1 MPSLTFIER
10 LKNARQIYPAQFW
23 LLIGGSLLSSIGGA
37 MVWPFLSSYLKERLD
52 TPLTTIT
59 LLLTLNSIMGILFSF
74 FAGTAADRFGRK
86 GVMLVS
92 LIAGVFYYSLMGQ
105 AGSLGYYAILLA
117 MWGALNPL
125 FSVGANAMI
134 ADMVPDAQR
143 LEAYSLLRVVHNA
156 GVAIGPILGGLLY
169 GISVNAAFYGAALAF
184 FVFSSF
190 VLLLIRET
198 LPKSEITPG
207 RVKIKIGMGYKTVFK
222 DRLFGGFILSFAG
235 SAMASAIMFI
245 LLPVYTKEQFG
256 LPENRYSYIVAVNA
270 VLVIFGQYFITMIS
284 KRGRTLVVL
293 AAGALFYGV
302 GVGSVALGKGFWA
315 FAASM
320 AIMTIGELLMTPT
333 GTALV
338 ANLAPPDMRGRYM
351 SVYGLTWPIGAG
363 IGPIIAGLLYDHIAP
378 QAMWYGGLVFGL
390 ISAAGFIFLQWKF
403 QHGAPKYD

>member
-1 MPSLTFIER
+1 M
-10 LKNARQIYPAQFW
+10 
-23 LLIGGSLLSSIGGA
+23 
-37 MVWPFLSSYLKERLD
+37 
-52 TPLTTIT
+52 
-59 LLLTLNSIMGILFSF
+59 
-74 FAGTAADRFGRK
+74 
-86 GVMLVS
+86 
-92 LIAGVFYYSLMGQ
+92 
-105 AGSLGYYAILLA
+105 
-117 MWGALNPL
+117 
-125 FSVGANAMI
+125 
-134 ADMVPDAQR
+134 
-143 LEAYSLLRVVHNA
+143 
-156 GVAIGPILGGLLY
+156 
-169 GISVNAAFYGAALAF
+169 
-184 FVFSSF
+184 
-190 VLLLIRET
+190 IRET